1 MEVDA
6 IKLTK
11 PEPMM
16 ITWDI
21 GRRCN
26 FDCTYCEST
35 RHNTYSPPTS
45 WQNLCRTLD
54 FIKQYTRLYNQ
65 PNANIGFTGG
75 EPTVNPRFWDFVEK
89 INKETEFQVGMT
101 SNGTWPEKH
110 IDFIKD
116 NFVGITLSYHAEAN
130 LFSKERTI
138 DNAILVKQA
147 GLWLTVNVMMHTD
160 HWDECVE
167 VHEKLKSHGIDSKPT
182 MIGDGNLGVT
192 DWFEDTEGVQ
202 RRTSHPYT
210 KQQQEWYLQE
220 KGLPTDIVEKIAEGY
235 ELPRGCCGARSIQG
249 SCNGCWQNV
258 EAVNT
263 NFKDWYCAVNRYFL
277 HIDQHT
283 EKVYHHQTCQTS
295 FSGRKGPIG
304 RLSNP
309 DGILNYAYENRDRII
324 RCPHN
329 RCGCGMCVPKARS
342 LGVFQQIVGS
352 GL

>member
-6 IKLTK
+6 IKLTNL
-11 PEPMM
+11 EPMM
-16 ITWDI
+16 VTWDI

-45 WQNLCRTLD
+45 WNNLCYTLD
-54 FIKQYTRLYNQ
+54 FIKKYTSIYNQ

-75 EPTVNPRFWDFVEK
+75 EPTVNPKFWDFVEK
-89 INKETEFQVGMT
+89 INNETEFQVGLT

-110 IDFIKD
+110 IDFIKK

-138 DNAILVKQA
+138 NNAILIHEA
-147 GLWLTVNVMMHTD
+147 GLWNTVNVMMHTD
-160 HWDECVE
+160 HWNECVE

-182 MIGDGNLGVT
+182 IIGDGAIGIT

-210 KQQQEWYLQE
+210 KEQQQWYLKE
-220 KGLPTDIVEKIAEGY
+220 KGLPTDIVEKISEGY
-235 ELPRGCCGARSIQG
+235 ELPRGCCGARSLQG

-263 NFKDWYCAVNRYFL
+263 NFKDWYCAVNKYFL

-283 EKVYHHQTCQTS
+283 GKVYHHQTCKAT
-295 FSGRKGPIG
+295 FSERVGAIG
-304 RLSNP
+304 RLSNV
-309 DGILNYAYENRDRII
+309 DGILNYAFENRDVTI
-324 RCPHN
+324 RCPN
-329 RCGCGMCVPKARS
+329 ARCGCGMCVPKAKT
-342 LGVFQQIVGS
+342 LAMFKKIVG
-352 GL
+352 

>member
-6 IKLTK
+6 IKLTN

-16 ITWDI
+16 VTWDI

-45 WQNLCRTLD
+45 WNELCDTLE
-54 FIKQYTRLYNQ
+54 FVKKYTGLYDQ
-65 PNANIGFTGG
+65 PNSNIGFTGG

-89 INKETEFQVGMT
+89 INNETEFQVGMT

-110 IDFIKD
+110 IDFIKQ
-116 NFVGITLSYHAEAN
+116 NFVGITLSYHAEAA

-138 DNAILVKQA
+138 NNAILVHEA
-147 GLWLTVNVMMHTD
+147 GIWNTVNVMMHAD
-160 HWDECVE
+160 HWNECVE

-182 MIGDGNLGVT
+182 IIGDGIVGVT
-192 DWFEDTEGVQ
+192 DWFEDTEGVR

-210 KQQQEWYLQE
+210 IEQQQWYLKE
-220 KGLPTDIVEKIAEGY
+220 KGLSIDLVERVKEGY

-249 SCNGCWQNV
+249 SCNGCWNKV

-263 NFKDWYCAVNRYFL
+263 NFKDWYCAVNKYFL

-283 EKVYHHQTCQTS
+283 GKVYHHQTCQAS

-304 RLSNP
+304 RLCNP

-324 RCPHN
+324 KCPHN
-329 RCGCGMCVPKARS
+329 RCGCGMCVPKAKS
-342 LGVFQQIVGS
+342 LGVFQQIAR
-352 GL
+352 